1 MKKSELKEL
10 VKEALKGYSK
20 YVPGGETEG
29 GTTDDFR
36 NILTTIAKS
45 VPKEEDS
52 EEETIS
58 ENSIDFNEKEIQQQF
73 PDLSLHYNWKGKPWD
88 SEVEMGEIKSIRKQN
103 LTDEQFEDIIS
114 FLEDRGYTVLRNK
127 STKDLDDDGDRWYY
141 PSIIFTPPTEA

>member
-58 ENSIDFNEKEIQQQF
+58 ENSINFNEEEIQQQF
-73 PDLSLHYNWKGKPWD
+73 PDLDLHYGFKGGN
-88 SEVEMGEIKSIRKQN
+88 MGEIRSIRKQH
-103 LTDEQFEDIIS
+103 LTDEQFEGIIS

-127 STKDLDDDGDRWYY
+127 STKDLDWDDDRYWY
-141 PSIIFTPPTEA
+141 PSIIFTAPTEA